1 MANDKKEYQKNVSV
15 RKPDKSGSEILDE
28 GLKAMAI
35 TYGTGV
41 GAMVGLGGYATA
53 KEAAKEIKK
62 ARKKEKDRK
71 AFEDKIKADVRKRAD
86 DAMKKARKKEKDRK
100 AFEDKIKADVRKRA
114 DDAMKKARKKYG
126 LPPIGSD
133 PKEFKIKGGAGPKG
147 KRLKRI

>member
-1 MANDKKEYQKNVSV
+1 MADKKKEYQKNVNV
-15 RKPDKSGSEILDE
+15 RKPDKSGDDVLKE
-28 GLKAMAI
+28 GIKMMGL
-35 TYGTGV
+35 TYGV
-41 GAMVGLGGYATA
+41 GMGTMVGLAGYATA

-71 AFEDKIKADVRKRAD
+71 AFEDKIRSDFRKKADDIMSKS
-86 DAMKKARKKEKDRK
+86 
-100 AFEDKIKADVRKRA
+100 
-114 DDAMKKARKKYG
+114 RKKYG

>member
-71 AFEDKIKADVRKRAD
+71 AFEDKIRSDFRKKADDIMSKS
-86 DAMKKARKKEKDRK
+86 
-100 AFEDKIKADVRKRA
+100 
-114 DDAMKKARKKYG
+114 RKKYG

>member
-1 MANDKKEYQKNVSV
+1 MADDKKTYQKNVKT
-15 RKPDKSGSEILDE
+15 RKADKSGSEILDE
-28 GLKAMAI
+28 GIKAMAI
-35 TYGTGV
+35 TYGTGL

-86 DAMKKARKKEKDRK
+86 DAMKKARKKH
-100 AFEDKIKADVRKRA
+100 
-114 DDAMKKARKKYG
+114 G
-126 LPPIGSD
+126 LPPLGSD
-133 PKEFKIKGGAGPKG
+133 PKEFKIKGGSGPKG

>member
-1 MANDKKEYQKNVSV
+1 MANDKKEYQKNVNV

-28 GLKAMAI
+28 GIKAMAI
-35 TYGTGV
+35 TYGTGL

-71 AFEDKIKADVRKRAD
+71 AFEDKIKADVRK
-86 DAMKKARKKEKDRK
+86 K
-100 AFEDKIKADVRKRA
+100 A

>member
-86 DAMKKARKKEKDRK
+86 DAMKKARKK
-100 AFEDKIKADVRKRA
+100 
-114 DDAMKKARKKYG
+114 YG

>member
-1 MANDKKEYQKNVSV
+1 MADDKKTYQKNVKT
-15 RKPDKSGSEILDE
+15 RKADKSGDDVLKE
-28 GLKAMAI
+28 GIKMMGL
-35 TYGTGV
+35 TYGV
-41 GAMVGLGGYATA
+41 GMGTMVGLGGYATA
-53 KEAAKEIKK
+53 KEAVKEI
-62 ARKKEKDRK
+62 
-71 AFEDKIKADVRKRAD
+71 
-86 DAMKKARKKEKDRK
+86 KKARKKEKDRK